1 MGLVAIDRLRQLG
14 SEETA
19 ASAVEYAVLLA
30 LIIAVV
36 FATIQ
41 VIGKKV
47 ENGFNN
53 FDKSFKP

>member
-1 MGLVAIDRLRQLG
+1 MEQVVGQLRKLCV
-14 SEETA
+14 EETA

-41 VIGKKV
+41 VIGAKV
-47 ENGFNN
+47 SNGFNN
-53 FDKSFKP
+53 FDNSFKTN

>member
-1 MGLVAIDRLRQLG
+1 MVQILAGYFRRLCG
-14 SEETA
+14 EETA

-41 VIGKKV
+41 VIGTKV
-47 ENGFNN
+47 SNGFNN